1 MEKKVSGLRQS
12 FSKVSLLI
20 YKLSYPYLSFCVLV
34 CELGMRLMESY
45 PYLSFRVLVCEL
57 GMRLMEYFE
66 GLNPLLHHAV
76 APVPSIIWVV
86 PLQLPARV
94 GVWGR
99 WTQKT
104 KRKRKKS

>member
-1 MEKKVSGLRQS
+1 MEKRVSGLRQS

-20 YKLSYPYLSFCVLV
+20 YKLSYPYLSF
-34 CELGMRLMESY
+34 
-45 PYLSFRVLVCEL
+45 RVLVCEL
-57 GMRLMEYFE
+57 GMRVMEYFE